1 MCNKVSEMIQGLAT
15 PSHRKLQLI
24 PILQHMHH
32 DASTANM
39 VRSLCKQLLS
49 GYPAEDFVLITLS
62 TLTQLAAATLV
73 DIPQQVTLLVQ
84 YLRDDPRWKVKA
96 GVLEG
101 LRRLAR
107 EGPNLWP
114 KDAVTDVVQ
123 VAFTTDKPALLSSA
137 LDVLTV
143 LVSSARTCHDHVQE
157 DSPLLRLA
165 RKCAVSANTII
176 AAKAIKILASV
187 ISYWSVSYLLRP
199 RTSGG
204 FRGEPMEP
212 RAANF

>member
-39 VRSLCKQLLS
+39 VRSLCEQLLS
-49 GYPAEDFVLITLS
+49 GYPAEDFVLVTLS

-84 YLRDDPRWKVKA
+84 YLRNDPRWKVKA
-96 GVLEG
+96 GVLDG
-101 LRRLAR
+101 LHRLAR
-107 EGPNLWP
+107 EGPNLWS
-114 KDAVTDVVQ
+114 KTAVADVVQ
-123 VAFTTDKPALLSSA
+123 VAYSTDKPALLSSA

-143 LVSSARTCHDHVQE
+143 LVNSARTCHEHFKD
-157 DSPLLRLA
+157 DSPLLRLS
-165 RKCAVSANTII
+165 RKYALSGNTII
-176 AAKAIKILASV
+176 AAKSIKILSSV
-187 ISYWSVSYLLRP
+187 IAYW
-199 RTSGG
+199 
-204 FRGEPMEP
+204 
-212 RAANF
+212 